1 MDSNGKIREPL
12 IYQWSSPR
20 FFDPD
25 GTSVTI
31 KLSGLES
38 LNSTTVEILL
48 NSTFMLTY
56 NKTKFAKSDIGR
68 RRLFAQLMD
77 LEGVWYNYTLD
88 LQVSFLN
95 ESMLNLP
102 SPLPSQNIT
111 KTETK
116 NASVG
121 QVPPILEPSLPSPP
135 QVTFPTR
142 VNATVDYSAKP
153 PTVSLSKVS
162 QNGEV
167 KIMFSE
173 EMLIP
178 ENVDFKNVLSLS
190 VISAIDDWREGT
202 LTKSRRLGDQPEFRW
217 SITEHTNTYISLLLD
232 FDHAVSS
239 TNYGYDNLQVE
250 IKDPSVFLSR
260 VSNLPVEIPANGV
273 IGKSIPSQI

>member
-1 MDSNGKIREPL
+1 MYGP
-12 IYQWSSPR
+12 
-20 FFDPD
+20 
-25 GTSVTI
+25 
-31 KLSGLES
+31 
-38 LNSTTVEILL
+38 
-48 NSTFMLTY
+48 
-56 NKTKFAKSDIGR
+56 
-68 RRLFAQLMD
+68 
-77 LEGVWYNYTLD
+77 
-88 LQVSFLN
+88 
-95 ESMLNLP
+95 
-102 SPLPSQNIT
+102 
-111 KTETK
+111 K

-121 QVPPILEPSLPSPP
+121 LEPPILEPSLPSPP

-178 ENVDFKNVLSLS
+178 ENVDLKNVLSLS

-239 TNYGYDNLQVE
+239 TNYGYDSLQVE

-273 IGKSIPSQI
+273 IGKSIPSQIEDEELLSAVESIGRMIGVASISAVRVNFVISLLIAASMRKLWSMIRAMQLIFFTGLVMVPLPWMATKFF